1 MLSIVLLQIIRIDSD
16 ITDIGVDVTGIH
28 VFVLS
33 IFAIINSSDVTDIDT

>member
-16 ITDIGVDVTGIH
+16 ITDIGVDVTDIH